1 MSHDEQDVII
11 VGGGLGGLT
20 AARELG
26 NAGHRV
32 LVLEARDRLGGR
44 AFTSQFAGTE
54 VELGGAFVHWF
65 QPHIFAELTRYG
77 IGLSVPPEPT
87 RWSYI
92 TQGQVHHSTV
102 AELAPRVSEL
112 FARYFADARATM
124 PLPYQPLA
132 VADAVAALDHL
143 SVQDRLDRGDFTAE
157 ERDLLNPVLATSC
170 SAPCSDG
177 ALTAMIRWFSLPGW
191 DFGLMLDAVGIYP
204 LRTADLVQA
213 LAADGRPEVRLSTPV
228 AAIEQRDQRV
238 TVTARGGQAF
248 TAPIVVVA
256 VPLNT
261 LAKIDFRPALA
272 AEKQAVADRGQAS
285 RGVKLWAQVRGDLEP
300 FFFMAPDDH
309 PLTFVVTEKVLD
321 DGSQLLVGFGP
332 DAQRLPPDDDPE
344 VRRAFAERL
353 PAGVEIVAVTGHDWW
368 TDEFSRGTWSVF
380 RPGQLSALPALQ
392 APHGRVVFAGSDVA
406 GGWNGFMDGAIESGL
421 RAARSVTQLLQTAR
435 APATS
440 Q

>member
-248 TAPIVVVA
+248 TPRSWSSPCRSTPWPRSTSGPRSLRRSRPWPIGA
-256 VPLNT
+256 
-261 LAKIDFRPALA
+261 RPAGA
-272 AEKQAVADRGQAS
+272 SSCGRRFVA
-285 RGVKLWAQVRGDLEP
+285 
-300 FFFMAPDDH
+300 
-309 PLTFVVTEKVLD
+309 
-321 DGSQLLVGFGP
+321 
-332 DAQRLPPDDDPE
+332 
-344 VRRAFAERL
+344 
-353 PAGVEIVAVTGHDWW
+353 
-368 TDEFSRGTWSVF
+368 TWS
-380 RPGQLSALPALQ
+380 RSSSWPPTTTRSPLS
-392 APHGRVVFAGSDVA
+392 
-406 GGWNGFMDGAIESGL
+406 
-421 RAARSVTQLLQTAR
+421 
-435 APATS
+435 
-440 Q
+440 